1 MAYRSVRLGCAGV
14 LAAMSLA
21 LMASPASAAQASA
34 SQIREL
40 MGMFGTQR
48 MFQQMNA
55 QMAEMM
61 VKQLPC
67 VPPGFWNGFL
77 DDSSTRELTD
87 KLVPIYQRHFTE
99 QDVRGLLKFYRS
111 PLGRKLLL
119 EQPSVM
125 TEVMQ
130 VGRKWGE
137 QRARSMIAGLQ
148 GDGTLTRQGR
158 CPAPGQPSPPLG
170 QPASASS
177 SR

>member
-1 MAYRSVRLGCAGV
+1 MAYSKVRQCLTGTLAGIG
-14 LAAMSLA
+14 LA
-21 LMASPASAAQASA
+21 LMTVPASAAQASVG
-34 SQIREL
+34 QIREL

-61 VKQLPC
+61 GKQLPC
-67 VPPGFWNGFL
+67 VPAGFWNGFL
-77 DDSSTRELTD
+77 DDAATRDLTD

-119 EQPSVM
+119 EQPSIM

-130 VGRKWGE
+130 VGRQWGE

-148 GDGTLTRQGR
+148 GDGTLNPQGL
-158 CPAPGQPSPPLG
+158 CPAPAPSSSVLG
-170 QPASASS
+170 QPAAASS

>member
-1 MAYRSVRLGCAGV
+1 MAYNKVRQCFIGTLAGLG
-14 LAAMSLA
+14 LA
-21 LMASPASAAQASA
+21 LATAPASAARASV

-61 VKQLPC
+61 GKQLPC
-67 VPPGFWNGFL
+67 VPAGFWNGFL
-77 DDSSTRELTD
+77 DDAATRDLTD

-119 EQPSVM
+119 EQPSIM

-130 VGRKWGE
+130 VGRQWGE

-148 GDGTLTRQGR
+148 GDGTLTPQGR
-158 CPAPGQPSPPLG
+158 CPAPVSPPPLG
-170 QPASASS
+170 PPAAAASS
-177 SR
+177 R